1 MKTNLKT
8 KKIIL
13 LLVLVL
19 TYSCN
24 NDAPNFKQKILFG
37 VQYTN
42 WAWGYQSK
50 GFLIDS
56 MGYVRAFD
64 LSKTTLV
71 WKNQDSSGYISKA
84 NMEINLSYCDSI
96 ICKLKGDSLSHY
108 TGKIWAASKGTISK
122 PTTQMADFGEIRY
135 SAYIYDEKSERYK
148 EVLIKLYGDLM
159 INNSSKEAE
168 DIYSWLKRIDTK
180 Q

>member
-1 MKTNLKT
+1 MKTKS
-8 KKIIL
+8 L
-13 LLVLVL
+13 LLLIAL
-19 TYSCN
+19 TLIYSCN
-24 NDAPNFKQKILFG
+24 NNAPNFKQKILFG

-42 WAWGYQSK
+42 WAWGYQNK
-50 GFLIDS
+50 GFLIDT

-84 NMEINLSYCDSI
+84 SMEINLSYCDSI
-96 ICKLKGDSLSHY
+96 IYKLKADSLLHY

-148 EVLIKLYGDLM
+148 EVLIKLYGDVM
-159 INNSSKEAE
+159 INNSSIEAE
-168 DIYSWLKRIDTK
+168 DIYGWLKRIDTK